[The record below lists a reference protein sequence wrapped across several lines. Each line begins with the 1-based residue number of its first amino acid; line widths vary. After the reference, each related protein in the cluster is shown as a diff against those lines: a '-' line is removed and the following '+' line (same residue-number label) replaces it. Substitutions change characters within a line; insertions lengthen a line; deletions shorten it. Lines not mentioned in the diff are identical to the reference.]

1 VTYDAAAAAAFY
13 DEYGEREWTRFE
25 DGRTSAISLTT
36 HLHYLRRFVKAG
48 DRVLDIGCGPG
59 RFTLALAAL
68 GARTVAAD
76 LSPRQLELH
85 RENVPDDAV
94 EARVLADVVDLS
106 QFADES
112 FDVAVCYG
120 GPLSYALDR
129 ATDAVAELARVT
141 RPGGHVLVSVMSL
154 IGSSLGAIGGVASLV
169 ERHGADTVR
178 RVSTTGHLLPE
189 HSNGHLEMQLYRP
202 SELARLL
209 EPHGDVVATAAAGM
223 FRETE
228 DDDLELLGELELD
241 FGAEPGAVA
250 LGRHIIGVLRVA

>member
-1 VTYDAAAAAAFY
+1 MKYDAAAAAAFY
-13 DEYGEREWTRFE
+13 DAYGEREWTRFE

-36 HLHYLRRFVKAG
+36 HLHYLHRFVDAR

-59 RFTLALAAL
+59 RFTLELAAL

-76 LSPRQLELH
+76 VSPRQLELH

-106 QFADES
+106 QFERDA
-112 FDVAVCYG
+112 FDAVVCFG

-129 ATDAVAELARVT
+129 APEAVAELARVT
-141 RPGGHVLVSVMSL
+141 RSGGHVLVSVMSL
-154 IGSSLGAIGGVASLV
+154 IGSTLGAIGGVSSIV
-169 ERHGADTVR
+169 ERYGPDTVR
-178 RVSTTGHLLPE
+178 RVTRTGHLLPE
-189 HSNGHLEMQLYRP
+189 YSGGHLEMRLFR
-202 SELARLL
+202 SRELGALL
-209 EPHGDVVATAAAGM
+209 RPHGAVVATAAAGM

-228 DDDLELLGELELD
+228 DDDLQLLTELELE
-241 FGAEPGAVA
+241 FGAEPGAVD